1 VAGDV
6 DGDEP
11 VQEGLGSTV
20 VAEERI
26 AVDAI
31 QLTSRGGR
39 STSSRRVGRSL
50 QAQQRVQ
57 PRLHVVSGA
66 VSDRFLQFYLG

>member
-50 QAQQRVQ
+50 QVQ